1 MSKGVIPTYD
11 EIRRDLL
18 AGAITKERAIKLAQQ
33 RKRLDDLSANLDL
46 AGEWGRQ
53 ILGAGVTAAGAIP
66 IFGSPGVGGAVGG
79 GLAGLGSGIQHH
91 HSGKQLAKDVGIGAI
106 GGATTG
112 ALMGMAGGTVANRVA
127 PNIIKN
133 ASKGVNK
140 VTQNIPRIPQSTPVK
155 NFNQRLAQNKINTK
169 PDEISVEEFLNS
181 QPKYETKIMKN
192 YSPDKI
198 EKPITN
204 INKREAVNI
213 EKGNT
218 SKVERPVVTQSPK
231 PNTPE
236 IKKYEYHASPTQGI
250 KTIEPR
256 SSSTDW
262 GAFTT
267 QVPDYSLQSYGNVGG
282 SLYKVEVPN
291 ISRLI
296 NELQPLKNQS
306 PHIQAFNQR
315 LFETNPDL
323 FLPVESALGEDVTG
337 RLANVIANK
346 AHPSYYGLTPD
357 QWESKILGRYLR
369 RNGIEGVVNP
379 EFTEAHYFNKLPVVQ
394 EIPITQEM
402 MDNINIDNITKAI
415 EQGWKF

>member
-18 AGAITKERAIKLAQQ
+18 AGAITKERAIELAQQ

-66 IFGSPGVGGAVGG
+66 IFRSPGVSGAVGG

-91 HSGKQLAKDVGIGAI
+91 HSGKQLAQDVGIGGT
-106 GGATTG
+106 GGAAFG
-112 ALMGMAGGTVANRVA
+112 ALMGMTGGAVANKAA

-133 ASKGVNK
+133 APKGVNK
-140 VTQNIPRIPQSTPVK
+140 VAQNIPKIQQSTPVK
-155 NFNQRLAQNKINTK
+155 NFNQRLAQNRINTGRGN
-169 PDEISVEEFLNS
+169 VE
-181 QPKYETKIMKN
+181 
-192 YSPDKI
+192 
-198 EKPITN
+198 
-204 INKREAVNI
+204 
-213 EKGNT
+213 
-218 SKVERPVVTQSPK
+218 KVENPVTTQPSK
-231 PNTPE
+231 PNIPE
-236 IKKYEYHASPTQGI
+236 TKKYEYHASPTRGI
-250 KTIEPR
+250 KAIEPR

-282 SLYKVEVPN
+282 SLYKVAVPES
-291 ISRLI
+291 SRLI

-323 FLPVESALGEDVTG
+323 FLPVESALGEDITG

-346 AHPSYYGLTPD
+346 VHPNYYGLAPD

-369 RNGIEGVVNP
+369 KHGIEGVVNP

-402 MDNINIDNITKAI
+402 MNNINIDNITKAI